1 MSIVQNLLDVFKGK
15 QFNLK
20 DAYKVNPDVNPE
32 SVRARIYE
40 NLGIAFERIGR
51 SLYITKDESVLLIEG
66 NGRNLSA
73 IENGKIQLVIAD
85 HPWDTPKST
94 RGGNRNFADYDTF
107 KYSEEDFVEKARVL
121 EDGGFLVEILPP
133 ESEVNYEYLYEIK
146 QMAKKAGFKYYAKV
160 PWKKGT
166 FVSNTGR
173 TAKNSEDVM
182 IFSKGKARNLRP
194 DKQRGLDKQGNP
206 TRFMSGAAGM
216 LPACFDVQA
225 VPRSKQISQSEK
237 PVELYIQILEFLT
250 KPGEIV
256 LDQFAGSGVTGEAA
270 IKTGRR
276 SILVELSTEK
286 VQKIAER
293 LKGLTELRTLSNPKA
308 CNC

>member
-1 MSIVQNLLDVFKGK
+1 
-15 QFNLK
+15 
-20 DAYKVNPDVNPE
+20 
-32 SVRARIYE
+32 
-40 NLGIAFERIGR
+40 
-51 SLYITKDESVLLIEG
+51 
-66 NGRNLSA
+66 
-73 IENGKIQLVIAD
+73 
-85 HPWDTPKST
+85 
-94 RGGNRNFADYDTF
+94 
-107 KYSEEDFVEKARVL
+107 
-121 EDGGFLVEILPP
+121 
-133 ESEVNYEYLYEIK
+133 
-146 QMAKKAGFKYYAKV
+146 
-160 PWKKGT
+160 
-166 FVSNTGR
+166 
-173 TAKNSEDVM
+173 M